1 MTGLLRLLPLMGA
14 VALTAAC
21 HTERPSRAELAK
33 VESVWQGAADSAT
46 RSLCADSLSRGRS
59 RCTTIHGPDTLFIW
73 GDSTRRPAGFVR
85 IHPVDRTVQDSAAGA
100 LRDRLALTLGAGI
113 QCTAQIHGWQVGRST
128 AMVVQRPDGGVV
140 LLLGTHEQ
148 AAIICP
154 GIEDQE

>member
-1 MTGLLRLLPLMGA
+1 MTGRSRLLPLMGA

-21 HTERPSRAELAK
+21 HAERPSRAELAK
-33 VESVWQGAADSAT
+33 VESVWRSAADSAT
-46 RSLCADSLSRGRS
+46 RSLCADSLSHGRS

-73 GDSTRRPAGFVR
+73 GDSTRHPAGFVR
-85 IHPVDRTVQDSAAGA
+85 IHPVDRTVQDSTAGA
-100 LRDRLALTLGAGI
+100 LRDQLALTLGAGI
-113 QCTAQIHGWQVGRST
+113 QCTAQIHGWQVGHST

-154 GIEDQE
+154 GINDRE